1 MKNLNVPLATS
12 YFPTFDWT
20 ICFVVVRAEN
30 ARKVQQGGARVYTEL
45 RGVWFDE

>member
-1 MKNLNVPLATS
+1 MMKNLNVPLATS

-30 ARKVQQGGARVYTEL
+30 VARFNKVALGFTHN
-45 RGVWFDE
+45 